1 MKKIVIL
8 FALLLSLFVAAPV
21 AMAAPPVTHFVSCGG
36 AGQPDCDLCELI
48 HMSMRILNFFIK
60 WLIPLVAAML
70 IAFGGFR
77 MVINQGNSD
86 VAEQAK
92 AIITAAVVGLVII
105 YGGWA
110 MVDLFLSRINYNSAN
125 PGVKWYNLPCSTI
138 QTSITTRG
146 V

>member
-1 MKKIVIL
+1 MKKIAIL
-8 FALLLSLFVAAPV
+8 FALLLLMLVAAPV
-21 AMAAPPVTHFVSCGG
+21 ALAANPPETHFVTCQGD
-36 AGQPDCDLCELI
+36 ACNLCELI
-48 HMSMRILNFFIK
+48 HMSVRILNFFIK

-110 MVDLFLSRINYNSAN
+110 MVDLFLSRINYNAAN
-125 PGVKWYNLPCSTI
+125 PNVKWYNVPCSI